1 VTTPG
6 CPVVLAV
13 VDLDGLY
20 RGQILAVH
28 PDQSDLPVHE
38 RRAYQ
43 HAAAVD
49 GVIVALPVIADL
61 RKDTR

>member
-1 VTTPG
+1 MTDS
-6 CPVVLAV
+6 PVLLAV
-13 VDLDGLY
+13 VDLDGLR

-28 PDQSDLPVHE
+28 PDQPELPVHE

-61 RKDTR
+61 RKAHR